1 MSKKNYATIFVDTE
15 GHELNTDKNN
25 SAIVVCD
32 RMHGKGNNFTS
43 LKVYPP
49 LTDTFTEAQAKTTLA
64 IIKRISAAQFYA
76 DENRGASAAEVVAV
90 QEGQKDETGKYIAVY
105 VGDNCKLN
113 RRGDVIDDKG
123 YKADVFKKIE
133 STFDEF
139 VKKHTKKSDSSDSGK
154 KPEAKPE
161 KKPEAKP
168 EAKPEG
174 KPEAKPE
181 KKPEAKPEAKPEGKP
196 EAKPEKKPEA
206 KPEAKPE
213 PHKRFTSDDAI
224 ALIDKIW
231 EE

>member
-15 GHELNTDKNN
+15 GHELNTDKGG
-25 SAIVVCD
+25 SAIDVCD
-32 RMHGKGNNFTS
+32 RTHGKGNNFTGI
-43 LKVYPP
+43 KFYPP
-49 LTDTFTEAQAKTTLA
+49 LSDTFTEAQAKTTLA
-64 IIKRISAAQFYA
+64 VIRRISAAQFYA

-133 STFDEF
+133 SVFSDF
-139 VKKHTKKSDSSDSGK
+139 VKKHTKKSDS
-154 KPEAKPE
+154 
-161 KKPEAKP
+161 
-168 EAKPEG
+168 EG

-196 EAKPEKKPEA
+196 EAKPE
-206 KPEAKPE
+206 

>member
-1 MSKKNYATIFVDTE
+1 MSKNYATIFIDAE
-15 GHELNTDKNN
+15 GHEFNTDKNN

-32 RMHGKGNNFTS
+32 RMHSKKSSFTS

-133 STFDEF
+133 TVFADF
-139 VKKHTKKSDSSDSGK
+139 VKKHTKKSDSDSGK
-154 KPEAKPE
+154 KPE

-174 KPEAKPE
+174 
-181 KKPEAKPEAKPEGKP
+181 
-196 EAKPEKKPEA
+196 

>member
-15 GHELNTDKNN
+15 GHELNTDKSD

-49 LTDTFTEAQAKTTLA
+49 LTDTFTEAQAKATLA
-64 IIKRISAAQFYA
+64 VIKRISAAQFYA

-139 VKKHTKKSDSSDSGK
+139 VKKHTKKSDSSGK
-154 KPEAKPE
+154 
-161 KKPEAKP
+161 
-168 EAKPEG
+168 

>member
-1 MSKKNYATIFVDTE
+1 MSKNYATIFIDAE
-15 GHELNTDKNN
+15 GHEFNTDKNN

-32 RMHGKGNNFTS
+32 RMHSKKSSFTS

-49 LTDTFTEAQAKTTLA
+49 LTGTFTEAQAKATLA
-64 IIKRISAAQFYA
+64 VIKRISAAQFYA

-139 VKKHTKKSDSSDSGK
+139 VKKHTKKSDSSE

-181 KKPEAKPEAKPEGKP
+181 KKPEAKPED
-196 EAKPEKKPEA
+196 
-206 KPEAKPE
+206 KPE

>member
-1 MSKKNYATIFVDTE
+1 MSKNYATIFIDAE
-15 GHELNTDKNN
+15 GHEFNTDKNN

-32 RMHGKGNNFTS
+32 RMHSKKSSFTS

-49 LTDTFTEAQAKTTLA
+49 LTGTFTEAQAKATLA
-64 IIKRISAAQFYA
+64 VIKRISAAQFYA

-133 STFDEF
+133 SVFSDF
-139 VKKHTKKSDSSDSGK
+139 VKKHTTSDSGK

-168 EAKPEG
+168 EAKPE
-174 KPEAKPE
+174 K
-181 KKPEAKPEAKPEGKP
+181 
-196 EAKPEKKPEA
+196 

>member
-1 MSKKNYATIFVDTE
+1 MSKNYATIFIDAE
-15 GHELNTDKNN
+15 GHEFNTDKNN

-32 RMHGKGNNFTS
+32 RMHSKKSSFTS

-49 LTDTFTEAQAKTTLA
+49 LTGTFTEAQAKATLA
-64 IIKRISAAQFYA
+64 VIKRISAAQFYA

-113 RRGDVIDDKG
+113 RRGEVIDDKG

-133 STFDEF
+133 SVFSDF
-139 VKKHTKKSDSSDSGK
+139 VKKHTTSDSGK

-168 EAKPEG
+168 EAKPEK

>member
-1 MSKKNYATIFVDTE
+1 MSKNYATIFIDAE
-15 GHELNTDKNN
+15 GHEFNTDKNN

-32 RMHGKGNNFTS
+32 RMHSKKSSFTS

-49 LTDTFTEAQAKTTLA
+49 LTGTFTEAQAKATLA
-64 IIKRISAAQFYA
+64 VIKRISAAQFYA

-90 QEGQKDETGKYIAVY
+90 QEGKKDETGEYIAVY

-113 RRGDVIDDKG
+113 RRGEVIDDKG

-133 STFDEF
+133 TVFADF
-139 VKKHTKKSDSSDSGK
+139 VKKHTKKSDSS
-154 KPEAKPE
+154 E
-161 KKPEAKP
+161 
-168 EAKPEG
+168 

>member
-15 GHELNTDKNN
+15 GHELNTDKNG

-133 STFDEF
+133 SVFSDF
-139 VKKHTKKSDSSDSGK
+139 VKKHTKKSDSSG
-154 KPEAKPE
+154 

-168 EAKPEG
+168 EAKPKG

>member
-1 MSKKNYATIFVDTE
+1 MSKKNYTTIFIDAE
-15 GHELNTDKNN
+15 GRELNTDKNG

-49 LTDTFTEAQAKTTLA
+49 LTNTFTEAQAKTTLA

-133 STFDEF
+133 TVFADF
-139 VKKHTKKSDSSDSGK
+139 VKKHTKKSDSDSGK
-154 KPEAKPE
+154 KPE

-174 KPEAKPE
+174 
-181 KKPEAKPEAKPEGKP
+181 
-196 EAKPEKKPEA
+196 

>member
-15 GHELNTDKNN
+15 GHELNTDKSD

-49 LTDTFTEAQAKTTLA
+49 LTDTFTEAQAKATLA

-113 RRGDVIDDKG
+113 RRGVVIDDKG

-133 STFDEF
+133 TVFADF
-139 VKKHTKKSDSSDSGK
+139 VKKHTKKSDSSEE
-154 KPEAKPE
+154 PEAKPE

-181 KKPEAKPEAKPEGKP
+181 KKPEAKPED
-196 EAKPEKKPEA
+196 
-206 KPEAKPE
+206 KPE

-224 ALIDKIW
+224 ALIDAMW

>member
-1 MSKKNYATIFVDTE
+1 MSKNYATIFIDAE
-15 GHELNTDKNN
+15 GHEFNTDKNN

-32 RMHGKGNNFTS
+32 RMHSKKSSFTS

-49 LTDTFTEAQAKTTLA
+49 LTGTFTEAQAKATLA
-64 IIKRISAAQFYA
+64 VIKRISAAQFYA

-133 STFDEF
+133 TVFADF
-139 VKKHTKKSDSSDSGK
+139 VKKHTKKSDSSE

-181 KKPEAKPEAKPEGKP
+181 KKPEAKPED
-196 EAKPEKKPEA
+196 
-206 KPEAKPE
+206 KPE

>member
-133 STFDEF
+133 TVFADF
-139 VKKHTKKSDSSDSGK
+139 VKKHTKKSDSDSGK
-154 KPEAKPE
+154 KPE

-174 KPEAKPE
+174 
-181 KKPEAKPEAKPEGKP
+181 
-196 EAKPEKKPEA
+196 

>member
-1 MSKKNYATIFVDTE
+1 MSKNYATIFIDAE
-15 GHELNTDKNN
+15 GHEFNTDKNN

-32 RMHGKGNNFTS
+32 RMHSKKSSFTS

-49 LTDTFTEAQAKTTLA
+49 LSGTFTEAQAKATLA
-64 IIKRISAAQFYA
+64 VIKRISAAQFYA

-133 STFDEF
+133 SVFSDF
-139 VKKHTKKSDSSDSGK
+139 VKKHTTSDSGK

-168 EAKPEG
+168 EAKPE
-174 KPEAKPE
+174 
-181 KKPEAKPEAKPEGKP
+181 KKPEAKPED
-196 EAKPEKKPEA
+196 
-206 KPEAKPE
+206 KPE

-224 ALIDKIW
+224 ALIDAMW

>member
-15 GHELNTDKNN
+15 GHELNTDKGG

-32 RMHGKGNNFTS
+32 RMHGKGNNFTGI
-43 LKVYPP
+43 KVYPP
-49 LTDTFTEAQAKTTLA
+49 LSDTFTEAQAKTTLA
-64 IIKRISAAQFYA
+64 VIKRISAAQFYA

-139 VKKHTKKSDSSDSGK
+139 VKKHTKKSDSSDTGKKSDSSGTGK
-154 KPEAKPE
+154 KPEA
-161 KKPEAKP
+161 
-168 EAKPEG
+168 
-174 KPEAKPE
+174 
-181 KKPEAKPEAKPEGKP
+181 
-196 EAKPEKKPEA
+196 
-206 KPEAKPE
+206 
-213 PHKRFTSDDAI
+213 HKRFTQDDAV
-224 ALIDKIW
+224 ALIDAMW
-231 EE
+231 NE

>member
-1 MSKKNYATIFVDTE
+1 MSKNYATIFIDAE
-15 GHELNTDKNN
+15 GHEFNTDKNN

-32 RMHGKGNNFTS
+32 RMHSKKSSFTS

-49 LTDTFTEAQAKTTLA
+49 LTGTFTEAQAKATLA
-64 IIKRISAAQFYA
+64 VIKRISAAQFYA

-113 RRGDVIDDKG
+113 RRGEVIDDKG

-139 VKKHTKKSDSSDSGK
+139 VKKHTKKSDSSGK

-181 KKPEAKPEAKPEGKP
+181 KKPEAKPED
-196 EAKPEKKPEA
+196 
-206 KPEAKPE
+206 KPE

>member
-15 GHELNTDKNN
+15 GHELNTDKGG

-32 RMHGKGNNFTS
+32 RMHSKKSSFTS

-49 LTDTFTEAQAKTTLA
+49 LTGTFTEAQAKATLA
-64 IIKRISAAQFYA
+64 VIKRISAAQFYA

-133 STFDEF
+133 SVFSDF
-139 VKKHTKKSDSSDSGK
+139 VKKHTKKSDSSGSE

-181 KKPEAKPEAKPEGKP
+181 KKPEAKPED
-196 EAKPEKKPEA
+196 
-206 KPEAKPE
+206 KPE

>member
-1 MSKKNYATIFVDTE
+1 MSKNYATIFIDAE
-15 GHELNTDKNN
+15 GHEFNTDKNN

-32 RMHGKGNNFTS
+32 RMHSKKSSFTS

-49 LTDTFTEAQAKTTLA
+49 LTGTFTEAQAKATLA
-64 IIKRISAAQFYA
+64 VIKRISAAQFYA

-133 STFDEF
+133 SVFSDF
-139 VKKHTKKSDSSDSGK
+139 VKKHTTSDSGK

-161 KKPEAKP
+161 KKPEA
-168 EAKPEG
+168 

>member
-1 MSKKNYATIFVDTE
+1 MSKNYATIFIDAE
-15 GHELNTDKNN
+15 GHELNTDKND

-32 RMHGKGNNFTS
+32 RMHSKKSSFTS
-43 LKVYPP
+43 IKVYPP
-49 LTDTFTEAQAKTTLA
+49 LTGTFTEAQAKATLTV
-64 IIKRISAAQFYA
+64 IKRISAAQFYA

-90 QEGQKDETGKYIAVY
+90 QEGQKDETGEYIAVY
-105 VGDNCKLN
+105 VGDNCKLS
-113 RRGDVIDDKG
+113 RRGEVIDDKG

-133 STFDEF
+133 STFDDF
-139 VKKHTKKSDSSDSGK
+139 MKKHTKKSDSSE

-181 KKPEAKPEAKPEGKP
+181 KKPEAKPEDKPGT
-196 EAKPEKKPEA
+196 
-206 KPEAKPE
+206 
-213 PHKRFTSDDAI
+213 HKRFTSDDAI
-224 ALIDKIW
+224 ALIDAMW

>member
-1 MSKKNYATIFVDTE
+1 MSKNYATIFIDAE
-15 GHELNTDKNN
+15 GHEFNTDKNN

-32 RMHGKGNNFTS
+32 RMHSKKSSFTS

-49 LTDTFTEAQAKTTLA
+49 LTGTFTEAQAKATLA
-64 IIKRISAAQFYA
+64 VIKRISAAQFYA

-113 RRGDVIDDKG
+113 RRGDVIDDRG

-139 VKKHTKKSDSSDSGK
+139 VKKHTKKSDSSDS

-181 KKPEAKPEAKPEGKP
+181 KKPEAKPED
-196 EAKPEKKPEA
+196 
-206 KPEAKPE
+206 KPE

>member
-15 GHELNTDKNN
+15 GHELNTDKNG

-113 RRGDVIDDKG
+113 RRGVVIDDKG

-133 STFDEF
+133 SVFADF

-181 KKPEAKPEAKPEGKP
+181 KKPEAKPEAKPE
-196 EAKPEKKPEA
+196 KKPEA

>member
-1 MSKKNYATIFVDTE
+1 MSKNYATIFIDAE
-15 GHELNTDKNN
+15 GHELNTDKND

-32 RMHGKGNNFTS
+32 RMHSKKSSFTS
-43 LKVYPP
+43 IKVYPP
-49 LTDTFTEAQAKTTLA
+49 LTGTFTEAQAKATLTV
-64 IIKRISAAQFYA
+64 IKRISAAQFYA

-90 QEGQKDETGKYIAVY
+90 QEGQKDETGEYIAVY
-105 VGDNCKLN
+105 VGDNCKLS
-113 RRGDVIDDKG
+113 RRGEVIDDKG

-133 STFDEF
+133 STFDDF
-139 VKKHTKKSDSSDSGK
+139 MKKHTKKSDSSE

-181 KKPEAKPEAKPEGKP
+181 KKPEAKPEAKPEGRP

-206 KPEAKPE
+206 KPEDKPGT
-213 PHKRFTSDDAI
+213 HKRFTSDDAI
-224 ALIDKIW
+224 ALIDAMW

>member
-1 MSKKNYATIFVDTE
+1 MSKNYATIFIDAE
-15 GHELNTDKNN
+15 GHEFNTDKNN

-32 RMHGKGNNFTS
+32 RMHSKKSSFTS

-49 LTDTFTEAQAKTTLA
+49 LTGTFTEAQAKATLA
-64 IIKRISAAQFYA
+64 VIKRISAAQFYA
-76 DENRGASAAEVVAV
+76 DESRGASAAEVVAV

-113 RRGDVIDDKG
+113 RRGDVIDDRG

-139 VKKHTKKSDSSDSGK
+139 VKKHTKKSDSSDS
-154 KPEAKPE
+154 
-161 KKPEAKP
+161 
-168 EAKPEG
+168 

>member
-15 GHELNTDKNN
+15 GHELNTDKGG

-32 RMHGKGNNFTS
+32 RMHGKGNNFTGI
-43 LKVYPP
+43 KVYPP
-49 LTDTFTEAQAKTTLA
+49 LSDTFTEAQAKATLA

-105 VGDNCKLN
+105 VGDNCKLY

-133 STFDEF
+133 TVFADF
-139 VKKHTKKSDSSDSGK
+139 VKKHTKKSDSSDS
-154 KPEAKPE
+154 
-161 KKPEAKP
+161 
-168 EAKPEG
+168 
-174 KPEAKPE
+174 
-181 KKPEAKPEAKPEGKP
+181 EAKPEAKPEGKP

>member
-1 MSKKNYATIFVDTE
+1 MSKNYATIFIDAE
-15 GHELNTDKNN
+15 GHELNTDKND

-32 RMHGKGNNFTS
+32 RMHSKKSSFTCV
-43 LKVYPP
+43 KVYPP
-49 LTDTFTEAQAKTTLA
+49 LTGTFTEAQAKATLA
-64 IIKRISAAQFYA
+64 VIKRISAAQFYA

-90 QEGQKDETGKYIAVY
+90 QEGQKDETGEYIAVY

-133 STFDEF
+133 SVFSDF
-139 VKKHTKKSDSSDSGK
+139 VKKHTKKSDSS
-154 KPEAKPE
+154 E
-161 KKPEAKP
+161 
-168 EAKPEG
+168 

>member
-1 MSKKNYATIFVDTE
+1 MSKNYATILIDAE
-15 GHELNTDKNN
+15 GHEFNTDKNN

-32 RMHGKGNNFTS
+32 RMHSKKSSFTS

-49 LTDTFTEAQAKTTLA
+49 LTGTFTAAQAKATLA
-64 IIKRISAAQFYA
+64 VIKRISAAQFYA

-133 STFDEF
+133 TVFADF
-139 VKKHTKKSDSSDSGK
+139 VKKRTKKSDSSDTGK
-154 KPEAKPE
+154 KP
-161 KKPEAKP
+161 
-168 EAKPEG
+168 G
-174 KPEAKPE
+174 T
-181 KKPEAKPEAKPEGKP
+181 
-196 EAKPEKKPEA
+196 
-206 KPEAKPE
+206 
-213 PHKRFTSDDAI
+213 HKRFTSDDAI

>member
-1 MSKKNYATIFVDTE
+1 MSKNYATIFIDAE
-15 GHELNTDKNN
+15 GHEFNTDKNN

-32 RMHGKGNNFTS
+32 RMHSKKSSFTS
-43 LKVYPP
+43 LKIYPP
-49 LTDTFTEAQAKTTLA
+49 LTGTFTEAQAKATLA
-64 IIKRISAAQFYA
+64 VIKRISAAQFYA

-133 STFDEF
+133 SVFSDF
-139 VKKHTKKSDSSDSGK
+139 VKKHTKKSDSSE

-206 KPEAKPE
+206 KPEDKPE

-224 ALIDKIW
+224 ALIDKMW

>member
-1 MSKKNYATIFVDTE
+1 MSKNYATIFIDAE
-15 GHELNTDKNN
+15 GHEFNTDKNN

-32 RMHGKGNNFTS
+32 RMHSKKSSFTS

-49 LTDTFTEAQAKTTLA
+49 LTGTFTEAQAKATLA
-64 IIKRISAAQFYA
+64 VIKRISAAQFYA

-113 RRGDVIDDKG
+113 RRGDVIDDRG

-139 VKKHTKKSDSSDSGK
+139 LKKHTKKSDSSDS

-174 KPEAKPE
+174 KPEAKSE
-181 KKPEAKPEAKPEGKP
+181 KKPEAKP

>member
-1 MSKKNYATIFVDTE
+1 MSKNYATIFIDAE
-15 GHELNTDKNN
+15 GHEFNTDKNN

-32 RMHGKGNNFTS
+32 RMHSKKSSFTS

-49 LTDTFTEAQAKTTLA
+49 LTGTFTEAQAKTTLA
-64 IIKRISAAQFYA
+64 VIKRISAAQFYA

-90 QEGQKDETGKYIAVY
+90 QEGQKDETGEYIAVY

-139 VKKHTKKSDSSDSGK
+139 VKKHTKKSDSSDS

-174 KPEAKPE
+174 KPEAKSE
-181 KKPEAKPEAKPEGKP
+181 KKPEAKP

>member
-1 MSKKNYATIFVDTE
+1 MSKNYATIFIDAE
-15 GHELNTDKNN
+15 GHELNTDKND

-32 RMHGKGNNFTS
+32 RMHSKKSSFTCV
-43 LKVYPP
+43 KVYPP
-49 LTDTFTEAQAKTTLA
+49 LTGTFTEAQAKATLA

-113 RRGDVIDDKG
+113 RRGEVIDNKG

-133 STFDEF
+133 TVFADF
-139 VKKHTKKSDSSDSGK
+139 VKKHTKKSDSSGK
-154 KPEAKPE
+154 
-161 KKPEAKP
+161 
-168 EAKPEG
+168 

>member
-1 MSKKNYATIFVDTE
+1 MSKNYATIFIDAE
-15 GHELNTDKNN
+15 GHEFNTDKNN

-32 RMHGKGNNFTS
+32 RMHSKKSSFTS

-49 LTDTFTEAQAKTTLA
+49 LTGTFTEAQAKATLA
-64 IIKRISAAQFYA
+64 VIKRISAAQFYA

-90 QEGQKDETGKYIAVY
+90 QEGQKDETGEYIAVY

-113 RRGDVIDDKG
+113 RRGVVIDDKG

-133 STFDEF
+133 TVFADF
-139 VKKHTKKSDSSDSGK
+139 VKKHTKKSDSSE

-181 KKPEAKPEAKPEGKP
+181 
-196 EAKPEKKPEA
+196 
-206 KPEAKPE
+206 

>member
-1 MSKKNYATIFVDTE
+1 MSKNYATIFIDAE
-15 GHELNTDKNN
+15 GHEFNTDKNN

-32 RMHGKGNNFTS
+32 RMHSKKSSFTS

-49 LTDTFTEAQAKTTLA
+49 LTGTFTEAQAKATLA
-64 IIKRISAAQFYA
+64 VIKRISAAQFYA

-133 STFDEF
+133 TVFADF
-139 VKKHTKKSDSSDSGK
+139 VKKHTKKSDSS
-154 KPEAKPE
+154 E
-161 KKPEAKP
+161 
-168 EAKPEG
+168 

-224 ALIDKIW
+224 ALIDAMW

>member
-15 GHELNTDKNN
+15 GHELNTDKGG

-32 RMHGKGNNFTS
+32 RMHGKGNNFTGI
-43 LKVYPP
+43 KVYPP
-49 LTDTFTEAQAKTTLA
+49 LTDTFTEAQAKATLA

-133 STFDEF
+133 SVFSDF
-139 VKKHTKKSDSSDSGK
+139 VKKHTKKSDSSGS
-154 KPEAKPE
+154 E
-161 KKPEAKP
+161 
-168 EAKPEG
+168 

>member
-1 MSKKNYATIFVDTE
+1 MSKNYATIFIDAE
-15 GHELNTDKNN
+15 GHELNTDKND

-32 RMHGKGNNFTS
+32 RMHSKKSSFTS
-43 LKVYPP
+43 IKVYPP
-49 LTDTFTEAQAKTTLA
+49 LTGTFTEAQAKATLTV
-64 IIKRISAAQFYA
+64 IKRISAAQFYA

-90 QEGQKDETGKYIAVY
+90 QEGQKDETGEYIAVY
-105 VGDNCKLN
+105 VGDNCKLS
-113 RRGDVIDDKG
+113 RRGEVIDDKG

-133 STFDEF
+133 STFDDF
-139 VKKHTKKSDSSDSGK
+139 MKKHTKKSDSSE

-206 KPEAKPE
+206 KPEDKPGT
-213 PHKRFTSDDAI
+213 HKRFTSDDAI
-224 ALIDKIW
+224 ALIDAMW

>member
-1 MSKKNYATIFVDTE
+1 MSKNYATIFIDAE
-15 GHELNTDKNN
+15 GHEFNTDKNN

-32 RMHGKGNNFTS
+32 RMHSKKSSFTS

-49 LTDTFTEAQAKTTLA
+49 LTGTFTEAQAKATLA
-64 IIKRISAAQFYA
+64 VIKRISAAQFYA

-90 QEGQKDETGKYIAVY
+90 QEGQKDETGEYIAVY

-133 STFDEF
+133 SVFADF
-139 VKKHTKKSDSSDSGK
+139 VKKHTKKSDSGK

-181 KKPEAKPEAKPEGKP
+181 
-196 EAKPEKKPEA
+196 
-206 KPEAKPE
+206 